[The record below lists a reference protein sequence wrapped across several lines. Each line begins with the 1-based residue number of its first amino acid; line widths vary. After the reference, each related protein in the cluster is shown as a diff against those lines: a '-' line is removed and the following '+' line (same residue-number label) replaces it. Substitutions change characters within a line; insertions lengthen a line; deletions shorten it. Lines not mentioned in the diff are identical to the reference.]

1 MKIVVLGGQGFIGQ
15 HLMKLLRVADCEATS
30 LSRRT
35 GCDLLDLPSVISA
48 FRSERPD
55 CVVNCA
61 GRVSSVHYGI
71 RNAASIIHDN
81 VIMVL
86 NAYRA
91 VQEACPKAR
100 VVNPI
105 SNCSYPGDAEVQR
118 EEEWCHGIPHDSVV
132 AFGSARRFVY
142 AVARSYQMQHGTVSV
157 NLIVPNA
164 YGPGDYLDTDKVHAL
179 NGIILRLIAA
189 KRRGDREFEIWG
201 TGKPLRE
208 WGYAPDIAQMLT
220 YLATSE
226 SLPELLWPLNMAQ
239 KKAWSIAE
247 IAQVAAGVMDYP
259 VKFVFNTKYA
269 DGAPIKMLDDSGFR
283 KMFPDFRF
291 TDIRDGI
298 RATVADYESRLPS
311 PR

>member
-15 HLMKLLRVADCEATS
+15 HLVEELRREGREVAS

-35 GCDLLDLPSVISA
+35 GCDLLDLSSAISA
-48 FRSERPD
+48 LRTARPD
-55 CVVNCA
+55 RIVNCA
-61 GRVSSVHYGI
+61 ARVASVHYGI
-71 RNAASIIHDN
+71 RNAATLVHEN
-81 VIMVL
+81 ALMVL
-86 NAYRA
+86 NLYRA
-91 VQEACPKAR
+91 VLEACPRAR

-105 SNCSYPGDAEVQR
+105 SNCSYPGDAEIQR
-118 EEEWCHGIPHDSVV
+118 EEEWCHGAPHDSVV
-132 AFGSARRFVY
+132 AFGTARRLVY
-142 AVARSYQMQHGTVSV
+142 AVARSYHLQHGIRSV

-208 WGYAPDIAQMLT
+208 WGYAPDITRMLAR
-220 YLATSE
+220 LAVDE
-226 SLPELLWPLNMAQ
+226 EPPDLLWPINMGQ

-247 IAQVAAGVMDYP
+247 IAEVASKVMEYP
-259 VKFVFNTKYA
+259 VRFVFNPKYA
-269 DGAPIKMLDDSGFR
+269 DGAPIKMLDDARFK

-291 TDIRDGI
+291 TDIREGI
-298 RATVADYESRLPS
+298 RATVADYERRLERP
-311 PR
+311 